1 MYCYK
6 MHVQFEQKFA
16 EKTSG
21 LVPPLSV
28 VLLLNALQG
37 WCEGVKGSQNIVLGG
52 QQFFVLFLSNQNEI
66 GAFSM

>member
-1 MYCYK
+1 MLL
-6 MHVQFEQKFA
+6 QFEQNLLK
-16 EKTSG
+16 KPSG
-21 LVPPLSV
+21 PVPPLSV